1 MGTLHQPF
9 SFEQVPAFRP
19 ALSGFLRD
27 LLISVS
33 HVMVNH
39 KRGHVPE
46 PSIVPFISAP
56 PLVRTWILGSYLKS
70 LFVPFIF
77 ASFVFCG
84 FERCFELFFGF
95 SRRPGCDLDLNA
107 ICSNW
112 FGLVKCEL
120 FRRAPSLRWVQV
132 GPLNP
137 LLEMSEKSGDQ
148 FVAQKR
154 AKSAQK
160 RTKKRNNA
168 QIQFRVLIGT
178 QDSLGVAIF
187 VRSRTNT
194 TVTGLYISARNQ
206 LGRLPQSCQTTLYHS
221 SGPSLV
227 LFFHKRTFFQNVLEI
242 WVRTW
247 FFRT

>member
-1 MGTLHQPF
+1 
-9 SFEQVPAFRP
+9 
-19 ALSGFLRD
+19 
-27 LLISVS
+27 
-33 HVMVNH
+33 MVNH

-107 ICSNW
+107 TCSNR

-120 FRRAPSLRWVQV
+120 FRRAPSPRWVQV

-137 LLEMSEKSGDQ
+137 LLEMFEKFGDQ

-154 AKSAQK
+154 AKSTQKTHKKAQK
-160 RTKKRNNA
+160 RANS
-168 QIQFRVLIGT
+168 ISGT
-178 QDSLGVAIF
+178 NRYPGF
-187 VRSRTNT
+187 TRS
-194 TVTGLYISARNQ
+194 
-206 LGRLPQSCQTTLYHS
+206 CH
-221 SGPSLV
+221 
-227 LFFHKRTFFQNVLEI
+227 FC
-242 WVRTW
+242 
-247 FFRT
+247 